1 MLRTF
6 CFSKRPMEYK
16 THYDKAE
23 LDELKTWF
31 ETHRD
36 ALPTSFDDGATL
48 VIPDL
53 HHTIDI
59 AIDQL
64 KKPNYN
70 ISFSGQLYH
79 LFLLR
84 DKLKPLA

>member
-1 MLRTF
+1 
-6 CFSKRPMEYK
+6 MEYK

-23 LDELKTWF
+23 LDELKLWF

-36 ALPTSFDDGATL
+36 ALPESFSDGKMLT
-48 VIPDL
+48 IPDL
-53 HHTIDI
+53 HHTVNV

-64 KKPNYN
+64 KHPNMS

-84 DKLKPLA
+84 DKLKDLV